1 MAISQASLN
10 SYIERLKKAG
20 KYDANAKKKV
30 QKLATDKKLNTGGD
44 SSPEKNTPTKTEPTK
59 NTNNNSNDNTAS
71 NTLRDRDRNKN
82 TNPTPSKNTGG
93 SNNISKQDQ
102 SKIDSFKNGYS
113 NASNVYKDPEK
124 IKKAQDYFHEQSEK
138 IRSKYGFSGGTD
150 GSKTNTIASDNTANT
165 TPNDN
170 TAPSNDTTNESKI
183 NERQYLDSEGNLQTG
198 FVKDGITFADKDGT
212 QRVGEG
218 SIVNTSGGIYE
229 MKDGQGVKVEGNWED
244 MINKNGGD
252 STGKTNGDSQYDF
265 PESMSEDVKT
275 QIQELGDK
283 WMDIDVKQKAGEIS
297 EEEATK
303 LKEEYSS
310 KAEALRNES
319 GYTGGQDGNNFNKIE
334 GTPEFVANE
343 WVKLDDGGEVMYDED
358 GNINGYRNQE
368 LDPETE
374 AMVNSINAQLEESK
388 STQEFYENAIDE
400 LTKGSETKIDVL
412 SYEEALK
419 QAGDQINPIYE
430 KGMNDFME
438 QSDKNAVR
446 RGVFNQ
452 VPTEAYK
459 NYKAGEI
466 QSEKSAQISSL
477 ANKLRGQSVNEA
489 NQTKQLNMQETQN
502 KLNVLMAGLQ
512 ASGQANSQAM
522 NAMQIINNIR
532 NQSKQNTLNEENTK
546 WQQEFAENQQD
557 FNEETTEWQQNFNKE
572 NQDFSQNIQ
581 MAQLT
586 GSLNGEDTMAQKQ
599 FDFNKDVTS
608 TQLSQTWS
616 KIKND
621 STALSQAQERLGL
634 SYDAQEMNEKQFK
647 LTVQDKAYQ
656 MTKEGLASD
665 VAEFDPTTYNAL
677 AEQDRQT
684 NQPQGLLPGDA
695 GYSTE
700 ATNYLDSMMNQKT
713 ESISREEFEKLYES
727 NLSEINSQ
735 LGGLDEY
742 KD

>member
-1 MAISQASLN
+1 MGMKETAEKTI
-10 SYIERLKKAG
+10 R
-20 KYDANAKKKV
+20 NAKKVWEEADRKE
-30 QKLATDKKLNTGGD
+30 KSGEMTKKQAKWSKDRAHKAAESARASQGYSGGDDGSERNKTKKRADYTYVDGKSDNKKIVSNTGNYDNKKTGNYD
-44 SSPEKNTPTKTEPTK
+44 VEKRDNRTNRKTSYDRRG
-59 NTNNNSNDNTAS
+59 SNDAGKNEVEEVYKNNVTSNENTAS
-71 NTLRDRDRNKN
+71 DTLRNKINN
-82 TNPTPSKNTGG
+82 TNPNSNTKSSGNN
-93 SNNISKQDQ
+93 NNISTQDQ
-102 SKIDSFKNGYS
+102 AKIDSFKNGYD
-113 NASNVYKDPEK
+113 NASNVYEDPEK

-138 IRSKYGFSGGTD
+138 IRSKYGFSGGID
-150 GSKTNTIASDNTANT
+150 GSETNTIDNDQPTNT
-165 TPNDN
+165 T
-170 TAPSNDTTNESKI
+170 S
-183 NERQYLDSEGNLQTG
+183 
-198 FVKDGITFADKDGT
+198 
-212 QRVGEG
+212 GE
-218 SIVNTSGGIYE
+218 TS
-229 MKDGQGVKVEGNWED
+229 
-244 MINKNGGD
+244 
-252 STGKTNGDSQYDF
+252 SDSQYDF

-283 WMDIDVKQKAGEIS
+283 WMDIDAKQKAGEIS

-310 KAEALRNES
+310 QAEGLRNES

-489 NQTKQLNMQETQN
+489 NQTKQLNMQEIQN

-713 ESISREEFEKLYES
+713 ESISREEFENLYES